1 MGVGDRLVATRDRC
15 QPTRSPGRPSKPDDA
30 DAKLD
35 KALKDSFPGSDPVS
49 FVEAAPLK
57 DVAEWAER
65 YRAIWEGR
73 LDRLDTY
80 LKELQTKETK
90 NARQRRRK

>member
-1 MGVGDRLVATRDRC
+1 MTMPAISKHLRVLEGAGLISRRREAQLRPCRL
-15 QPTRSPGRPSKPDDA
+15 
-30 DAKLD
+30 
-35 KALKDSFPGSDPVS
+35 
-49 FVEAAPLK
+49 EAAPLK